1 MQTKKPA
8 DTGPIRKVSVNE
20 VSIPE
25 AKVSPHEI
33 KKLEDEVKLLKIELR
48 NREQISSRP
57 NNNVVFRSLLKS
69 LDRAKIVVDFLHKKE
84 EEQWFNK

>member
-1 MQTKKPA
+1 MQMKKPA

-25 AKVSPHEI
+25 VKVSSNEI

-84 EEQWFNK
+84 EEQ

>member
-1 MQTKKPA
+1 MKKPV

-20 VSIPE
+20 VSIQETKATPQ
-25 AKVSPHEI
+25 EI

-48 NREQISSRP
+48 NREQIASRP

-69 LDRAKIVVDFLHKKE
+69 LDRAKIVVDYLHKKE

>member
-1 MQTKKPA
+1 MKKPA

-25 AKVSPHEI
+25 VKVSSNEI

-84 EEQWFNK
+84 EEQ

>member
-1 MQTKKPA
+1 MKKPA

-25 AKVSPHEI
+25 AKVSSHEI

-84 EEQWFNK
+84 EEQ

>member
-1 MQTKKPA
+1 MQMKKPA

-25 AKVSPHEI
+25 VKVSSHEI

-84 EEQWFNK
+84 EEQ